1 MYWLREFCLRLH
13 AVLRSNRIDREIDE
27 EIRFHLEMRSQENIE
42 AGMNPADARREAI
55 RRFGNITYIKEISR
69 DVRGGGM
76 LETLLQDLRYGARM
90 LLKQPVFTAAAV
102 ITLALGIGATT
113 TVFSIVD
120 AVLLRPLPFKEPER
134 LVMVWEI
141 NQQQEKD
148 SQASSTGNFADWQGQ
163 SQAFEDMAA
172 YFNWNTNLTGV
183 DDPERLNSAIVTGHF
198 FQVLGVGA
206 KIGRVLLPGDDQ
218 PGSDGVVLLSHGLWQ
233 RRFGADP
240 RIVGEK
246 LTLSGGSPTI
256 VGVMPPDFKFP
267 DEEVELWMPAGFSAR
282 QLQDRR
288 GKFIKVIA
296 RLKPEIKLDQAQA
309 EMKAVAARLEQQY
322 PDTNTG
328 WEVKVARLDSVRVGK
343 ARLALLVLLGA
354 VGFVL
359 LIACVNVANLL
370 LARAAARRRE
380 FAIRVA
386 LGASRMRLTTQLL
399 TESFLLAV
407 FGGLIGVLLAY
418 WGISIVTFLNPGDI
432 PRIDETGINGRVLGF
447 TLATSAISVIIFG
460 LAPALF
466 ASNSNPQESLKAEGR
481 SMDGGSKRRL
491 RDALV
496 VSEIAVAL
504 ILLIGAGL
512 MIKSFW
518 RLQSVS
524 PGFKSDNLL
533 TMRIW
538 LPASRYAE
546 NHQQIA
552 FFQQLTDRIER
563 VPGVLS
569 VGAIQDLPIRRNR
582 MGFDFVIDG
591 RPAPPSG
598 DKWDAAYR
606 VVTPEYFATMDI
618 PLLSG
623 RQFTD
628 ENNQQAGQVV
638 VINQSFARQFWPDG
652 DALGKRIRFGG
663 EGAPW
668 SEIIGVV
675 GDVKHMGLDVEEGPA
690 IYQPHAQKPEFLR
703 WMTVVARTNVEPMTL
718 ASAVRSQVLAMD
730 KDQPVY
736 DIATMEQLLSQSVA
750 NPRFYMVLLGL
761 FAFISLAL
769 AAVGVYGLLAF
780 WVTQRTKEIGIH
792 LALGAHQSHV
802 MRIVMG
808 KGFRLTLFGV
818 ALGLTGAFIL
828 TKVMQ
833 SLLYE
838 VSTTDPVTFLGIS
851 LVLILVAVLACYI
864 PARRAT
870 RVDPM
875 IALHYE

>member
-1 MYWLREFCLRLH
+1 MYWLREFFLRLH

-27 EIRFHLEMRSQENIE
+27 EMRFHLEMRSQEYIE
-42 AGMNPADARREAI
+42 AGMRPEDARREAM

-90 LLKQPVFTAAAV
+90 LLKQPIFTAAAV

-134 LVMVWEI
+134 LVSVWEI

-148 SQASSTGNFADWQGQ
+148 AQASSTGNFVDWQNQ
-163 SQAFEDMAA
+163 NQVFEDMAA
-172 YFNWNTNLTGV
+172 YFNWNTNLIGV
-183 DDPERLNSAIVTGHF
+183 DDPERLNSAIVTGSF
-198 FQVLGVGA
+198 FQVLGVSA
-206 KIGRVLLPGDDQ
+206 KIGRVLLPSDDR
-218 PGSDGVVLLSHGLWQ
+218 PGNDEVVLLSHGLWQ

-240 RIVGEK
+240 EIVGKK
-246 LTLSGGSPTI
+246 LTLSGGSFTI
-256 VGVMPPDFKFP
+256 VGVMPPDCRFP
-267 DEEVELWMPAGFSAR
+267 DKEVELWMPAGFSAK
-282 QLQDRR
+282 QSQDRR

-296 RLKPEIKLDQAQA
+296 RLKPGIKLDQAQA
-309 EMKAVAARLEQQY
+309 EMKAIAAQLEQQF

-328 WEVKVARLDSVRVGK
+328 WEVKVASLDSAGMENV
-343 ARLALLVLLGA
+343 RLALFVLLGA

-386 LGASRMRLTTQLL
+386 LGAGRMRLINQML
-399 TESFLLAV
+399 TEGLLLAML
-407 FGGLIGVLLAY
+407 GGLIGVLLAY
-418 WGISIVTFLNPGDI
+418 WGVSIITHLNPGDI
-432 PRIDETGINGRVLGF
+432 PRIDEIGINRRVLGF
-447 TLATSAISVIIFG
+447 TLATCAMSVMIFG
-460 LAPALF
+460 LVPALF
-466 ASNSNPQESLKAEGR
+466 ASSSAPQESLKAEGR
-481 SMDGGSKRRL
+481 SMDGGPRRRL
-491 RDALV
+491 RNALV

-538 LPASRYAE
+538 LSASRYAE
-546 NHQQIA
+546 NHRQIT
-552 FFQQLTDRIER
+552 FFQQLIDRIER
-563 VPGVLS
+563 VPGVQS

-582 MGFDFVIDG
+582 MGFDFVIEG
-591 RPAPPSG
+591 RPIPSSG
-598 DKWDAAYR
+598 DKSDAAYR
-606 VVTPEYFATMDI
+606 VVTPDYFATMGI
-618 PLLSG
+618 PLLGG
-623 RQFTD
+623 RQFTNED
-628 ENNQQAGQVV
+628 NQQAAQVII
-638 VINQSFARQFWPDG
+638 INQSFARQLWPDG
-652 DALGKRIRFGG
+652 DPLGKRIRFGG
-663 EGAPW
+663 EDKPW
-668 SEIIGVV
+668 CAIIGVV
-675 GDVKHMGLDVEEGPA
+675 GDVKHMGLDVDEGPA

-703 WMTVVARTNVEPMTL
+703 WMTIVARTNVEPL
-718 ASAVRSQVLAMD
+718 SLVSAVRSQVQALD
-730 KDQPVY
+730 KDQPIY
-736 DIATMEQLLSQSVA
+736 DIVTMERLLSQSVA
-750 NPRFYMVLLGL
+750 NPRFYMVLLGV

-792 LALGAHQSHV
+792 LALGAQQNDV

-808 KGFRLTLFGV
+808 KGFKLTLSGIG
-818 ALGLTGAFIL
+818 LGLAGAFIL
-828 TKVMQ
+828 TQVMQ
-833 SLLYE
+833 SLLYG
-838 VSTTDPVTFLGIS
+838 VSTTDPITYLGLS
-851 LVLILVAVLACYI
+851 LVLMSVGVLACYI

-875 IALHYE
+875 IALRYE